1 MDLDSSG
8 QEFTF
13 TDWAENDPKTDC
25 LSDYFDVPFFV
36 SCHFREWYN
45 CVAKILMVF
54 MLSMKLKS
62 NKLNLYKINCQ
73 INFKQR
79 ILFIIS
85 LV

>member
-36 SCHFREWYN
+36 SFDFREWYN
-45 CVAKILMVF
+45 
-54 MLSMKLKS
+54 
-62 NKLNLYKINCQ
+62 
-73 INFKQR
+73 
-79 ILFIIS
+79 
-85 LV
+85 